1 MFKKLLLAAA
11 LFLIGGLNVQADTG
25 STTNT
30 AWRYNETTTCNAIT
44 TGRFADLCHQT
55 SDDSLWKCMPTGGQ
69 SGICNTSNQWVKV
82 GGGGGGGTWGSITG
96 TLSSQTD
103 LQNALN
109 SKQNTIST
117 GTTSQYFRGDL
128 SLAIF
133 PTNLNQFTNGP
144 GYISLTGL
152 SAGTGISYNS
162 STGVITNLSP
172 LSGLSLTTT
181 GSSGASTLVGTTLNI
196 PTYTLAG
203 LGGISGNQTIT
214 LSGDISGSG
223 TTSITTTLPTV
234 NSNVGSYTNAN
245 ITVNGK
251 GLITAASNGSA
262 GGVSSLT
269 GDGLLIGNSASTGAV
284 TLTDKAQTANTVI
297 GSPSTTLSA
306 LTMPSCSGASSALI
320 WTSGTGFGCNTISGG
335 GGSQTPWTS
344 NIAGAGYSLTNV
356 GSVSTNTIK
365 GVSDGFQWLGYG
377 DGSGN
382 GEVQLGDY
390 GSSYSGLYLDINQT
404 SSVFNFF
411 QAGTDILAL
420 GSNAATFAK
429 GTKIILSGSTSG
441 TTTVT
446 TNAVAAQTVNLM
458 QVNTATQIGLATY
471 AGGVTS

>member
-1 MFKKLLLAAA
+1 MRCGS
-11 LFLIGGLNVQADTG
+11 GGSGG
-25 STTNT
+25 S
-30 AWRYNETTTCNAIT
+30 
-44 TGRFADLCHQT
+44 
-55 SDDSLWKCMPTGGQ
+55 
-69 SGICNTSNQWVKV
+69 V
-82 GGGGGGGTWGSITG
+82 WGSITG
-96 TLSSQTD
+96 TLSNQTD
-103 LQNALN
+103 LQSALN
-109 SKQNTIST
+109 AKQATITT
-117 GTTSQYFRGDL
+117 GTTLQYLRGDL
-128 SLAIF
+128 SLATF

-144 GYISLTGL
+144 GYIT
-152 SAGTGISYNS
+152 
-162 STGVITNLSP
+162 
-172 LSGLSLTTT
+172 
-181 GSSGASTLVGTTLNI
+181 
-196 PTYTLAG
+196 
-203 LGGISGNQTIT
+203 GNQSIT
-214 LSGDISGSG
+214 VSGDVTGSG
-223 TTSITTTLPTV
+223 TTSIATTLATVNSNVGTFQGITVNAKGQVTAASNQSYLTGNQSITVSNTGDVTGSASGTTSISVPLTLATV

-446 TNAVAAQTVNLM
+446 TNAVAAQTVNFM